1 MASQNIALVID
12 DHPLVARGIA
22 AFLQSHCGF
31 DDVKAINNADAL
43 WDVIDVANPPT
54 FIALDFWLPNGAS
67 LILLSELKR
76 KCPITPILVVSAD
89 DDVAVQRKVQL
100 AGAQGFINKQEEM
113 DIFVQAVKNL
123 LNGETWFASE
133 AQQNAKNNQSKELS
147 ITASELGLTT
157 RQGEI
162 LKMIIQGLPNK
173 RIAQVL
179 SLSEQTVKEHVS
191 GILARLGVHN
201 RIEAI
206 TKLRGKRLEY

>member
-31 DDVKAINNADAL
+31 EDVKAINNADAL

-54 FIALDFWLPNGAS
+54 FIVLDFWLPNGES
-67 LILLSELKR
+67 LILLSGLKR
-76 KCPITPILVVSAD
+76 KCPSTPILVVSAD

-113 DIFVQAVKNL
+113 DVFVQAVRSL
-123 LNGETWFASE
+123 LNGEIWFACE
-133 AQQNAKNNQSKELS
+133 AQQNAINNQPKELS

-201 RIEAI
+201 RIQAI
-206 TKLRGKRLEY
+206 TKLRGKRLE